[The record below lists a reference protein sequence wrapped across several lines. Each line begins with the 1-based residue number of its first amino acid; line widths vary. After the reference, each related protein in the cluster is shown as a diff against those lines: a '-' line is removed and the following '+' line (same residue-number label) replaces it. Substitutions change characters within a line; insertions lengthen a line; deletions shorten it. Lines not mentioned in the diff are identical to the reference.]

1 METGFSLSR
10 YNTLCYH
17 RTQNKLTQI
26 GVNNETRRIIKNPLP
41 ATSRP
46 SKRQLPLEYDLQ
58 LTYGQKNMQFSE
70 YLKELRAAIDDWTGE
85 KIAAESQ

>member
-1 METGFSLSR
+1 
-10 YNTLCYH
+10 
-17 RTQNKLTQI
+17 
-26 GVNNETRRIIKNPLP
+26 
-41 ATSRP
+41 
-46 SKRQLPLEYDLQ
+46 LPLEYDLQ